1 MATITNKM
9 LTELVREM
17 GFESGK
23 LTDKE
28 NRFWHHPE
36 GTTVVLPNN
45 RNGSAATQA
54 DVLTL
59 RGHLDRKGLKSAV
72 EFDAALGLTVPLI
85 GRARLT

>member
-9 LTELVREM
+9 LSELVREL
-17 GFESGK
+17 GFESGE
-23 LTDKE
+23 LTEKE
-28 NRFWHHPE
+28 NRFWHHPD

-59 RGHLDRKGLKSAV
+59 RGHLERKGLMLAA
-72 EFDAALGLTVPLI
+72 EFDEELGVSGQLFGQVTS
-85 GRARLT
+85 

>member
-9 LTELVREM
+9 LTKLVRDL
-17 GFESGK
+17 GFESGQ
-23 LTDKE
+23 LTEKE
-28 NRFWHHPE
+28 NRFWHHPD

-59 RGHLDRKGLKSAV
+59 RGHLDRKGLMAAA
-72 EFDAALGLTVPLI
+72 EFDDTLGVTVQSF
-85 GRARLT
+85 GRGTS